1 MALKNLTD
9 FTLSRDGYAA
19 FDAKSLKEL
28 IQTRLNQ
35 GGIYTDQSFE
45 GSNMSSIIDVIA
57 YSYHLLL
64 FYLNQTSAETTFT
77 DTSIYE
83 NMNRIVKLIDYKPK
97 GFQTSLLSFDMTASS
112 ELPVDAYT
120 IKRYSYFVAGGVYY
134 SFINDSTFNKTVA
147 GDQALQ
153 NFSSENILREGQYIE
168 YPQVFALGED
178 FESVPLAV
186 RSSDDNVEINID
198 SDSID
203 VYIQDVNTGK
213 VVEFTETS
221 SLFLEGPDSTVYEKR
236 LNENGVYEF
245 KFGNGVF
252 GKKLNEGDS
261 ILIYYIQSSG
271 NIGVIS
277 PGVLDGN
284 NINFYTTPRFTQIS
298 NDIYNNTFNF
308 ITVNQIPFLS
318 FSNTLQSTDPVEK
331 EDVESIRNNAS
342 KNFQLQNRIIT
353 LKDYNNF
360 LETNFSQI
368 LKSFNVVNNDDYV
381 DSYLNY
387 FLNIGLNKPNDDGRV
402 LFNQV
407 NFNSIN
413 QANNVYL
420 FLVSKFNNV
429 DVNDNLN
436 YVSTSQKSSI
446 VNSFQDQ
453 QQANVNIVP
462 VDPVYTSFSLGVRTG
477 EPSET
482 ITKDISEESFLV
494 IKRDVLSNTSTQ
506 ALKER
511 INNIFVNYFEALN
524 LGDLVSLKELSNQIF
539 SVGGVDAIRT
549 RRITN
554 KVTVNEVEG
563 INLVVYNPI
572 YPNND
577 IELISS
583 DLLLPFF
590 KYPYLQGKSILSKII
605 VENA

>member
-1 MALKNLTD
+1 MAIKNLTD
-9 FTLSRDGYAA
+9 FNLSRDSYTA

-45 GSNMSSIIDVIA
+45 GSNMSSIIDVIG

-64 FYLNQTSAETTFT
+64 FYLNQTSAESTFS

-97 GFQTSLLSFDMTASS
+97 GYQTSLLSFDLSVSS
-112 ELPVDAYT
+112 ELPIDAYT
-120 IKRYSYFVAGGVYY
+120 IKRYSYIIAGGVYY
-134 SFINDSTFNKTVA
+134 SFINDSTFNKTVN
-147 GDQALQ
+147 GDQILK

-178 FESVPLAV
+178 FETVPLAV
-186 RSSDDNVEINID
+186 QSTDDNLQINID

-203 VYIQDVNTGK
+203 IYIQDANTK
-213 VVEFTETS
+213 KIVEFTETTS
-221 SLFLEGPDSTVYEKR
+221 IFLEGPDSTVYEKR
-236 LNENGVYEF
+236 LNENGIYEF

-271 NIGVIS
+271 NNGVVS
-277 PGVLDGN
+277 PGVLNGN
-284 NINFYTTPRFTQIS
+284 NLNFYNTPRFNIVS
-298 NDIYNNTFNF
+298 GNIYNNTFNF
-308 ITVNQIPFLS
+308 IKVNQIPFLN
-318 FSNTLQSTDPVEK
+318 FSNTLQSTEPVEK

-353 LKDYNNF
+353 LQDYKNF
-360 LETNFSQI
+360 LETNFSQV
-368 LKSFNVVNNDDYV
+368 LKSFTVVNNEDYV
-381 DSYLNY
+381 DRYLNY
-387 FLNIGLNKPNDDGRV
+387 FLNIGLNKPNDDSRV

-413 QANNVYL
+413 QANNIYL

-429 DVNDNLN
+429 DANNNLN

-446 VNSFQDQ
+446 INSFQQQ
-453 QQANVNIVP
+453 QQANINVVP
-462 VDPVYTSFSLGVRTG
+462 VDPVYTSFSLGVRSG
-477 EPSET
+477 NNET
-482 ITKDISEESFLV
+482 ITKDIAAETFLV
-494 IKRDVLSNTSTQ
+494 IKRDVLSNTSTE
-506 ALKER
+506 AIKER
-511 INNIFVNYFEALN
+511 INNIFINYFEALN
-524 LGDLVSLKELSNQIF
+524 LGSLVSLKELSNQVF
-539 SVGGVDAIRT
+539 NVGGVDDIRT
-549 RRITN
+549 RRVIDNATI
-554 KVTVNEVEG
+554 NEVEG
-563 INLVVYNPI
+563 INLIAFNPI
-572 YPNND
+572 YPDND

-590 KYPYLQGKSILSKII
+590 KYPYLQDKSILSNII

>member
-1 MALKNLTD
+1 MAIKNLTD
-9 FTLSRDGYAA
+9 FNLSRDSYTA

-45 GSNMSSIIDVIA
+45 GSNMSSIIDVIG

-64 FYLNQTSAETTFT
+64 FYLNQTSAESTFS

-97 GFQTSLLSFDMTASS
+97 GYQTSLLSFDLSVSS
-112 ELPVDAYT
+112 ELPIDAYT
-120 IKRYSYFVAGGVYY
+120 IKRYSYIIAGGVYY
-134 SFINDSTFNKTVA
+134 SFINDSTFNKTVN
-147 GDQALQ
+147 GDQILK

-178 FESVPLAV
+178 FETVPLAV
-186 RSSDDNVEINID
+186 QSTDDNLQINID

-203 VYIQDVNTGK
+203 IYIQDANTK
-213 VVEFTETS
+213 KIVEFTETTS
-221 SLFLEGPDSTVYEKR
+221 IFLEGPDSTVYEKR
-236 LNENGVYEF
+236 LNENGIYEF

-271 NIGVIS
+271 NNGVVS
-277 PGVLDGN
+277 PGVLNGN
-284 NINFYTTPRFTQIS
+284 NLNFYNTPRFNIVS
-298 NDIYNNTFNF
+298 GNIYNNTFNF
-308 ITVNQIPFLS
+308 IKVNQIPFLN
-318 FSNTLQSTDPVEK
+318 FSNTLQSTEPVEK

-353 LKDYNNF
+353 LQDYKNF
-360 LETNFSQI
+360 LETNFSQV
-368 LKSFNVVNNDDYV
+368 LKSFTVVNNEDYV
-381 DSYLNY
+381 DRYLNY
-387 FLNIGLNKPNDDGRV
+387 FLNIGLNKPNDDSRV

-413 QANNVYL
+413 QANNIYL

-429 DVNDNLN
+429 DANNNLN

-446 VNSFQDQ
+446 INSFQQQ
-453 QQANVNIVP
+453 QQANINVVP
-462 VDPVYTSFSLGVRTG
+462 VDPVYTSFSLGVRSG
-477 EPSET
+477 NNET
-482 ITKDISEESFLV
+482 ITKDIAAETFLV
-494 IKRDVLSNTSTQ
+494 IKRDVLSNTSTE
-506 ALKER
+506 AIKER
-511 INNIFVNYFEALN
+511 INNIFINYFEALN
-524 LGDLVSLKELSNQIF
+524 LGSLVSLKELSNQVF
-539 SVGGVDAIRT
+539 NVGGVDDIRT
-549 RRITN
+549 RRVIDN
-554 KVTVNEVEG
+554 ATVNEVEG
-563 INLVVYNPI
+563 INLIAFNPI
-572 YPNND
+572 YPDND

-590 KYPYLQGKSILSKII
+590 KYPYLQDKSILSNII

>member
-1 MALKNLTD
+1 MAIKNLTD
-9 FTLSRDGYAA
+9 FNLSRDSYTA

-45 GSNMSSIIDVIA
+45 GSNMSSIIDVIG

-64 FYLNQTSAETTFT
+64 FYLNQTSAESTFS

-97 GFQTSLLSFDMTASS
+97 GYQTSLLSFDLSVSS

-120 IKRYSYFVAGGVYY
+120 IKRYSYIIAGGVYY
-134 SFINDSTFNKTVA
+134 SFINDSTFNKTVN
-147 GDQALQ
+147 GDQILK

-168 YPQVFALGED
+168 YPEVFALGED
-178 FESVPLAV
+178 FETVPLAV
-186 RSSDDNVEINID
+186 QSTDDNLQINID

-203 VYIQDVNTGK
+203 IYIQDANTK
-213 VVEFTETS
+213 KIVEFTETTS
-221 SLFLEGPDSTVYEKR
+221 IFLEGPDSTVYEKR
-236 LNENGVYEF
+236 LNENGIYEF

-271 NIGVIS
+271 NNGVVS
-277 PGVLDGN
+277 PGVLNGN
-284 NINFYTTPRFTQIS
+284 NLNFYNTPRFNIVS
-298 NDIYNNTFNF
+298 GNIYNNTFNF
-308 ITVNQIPFLS
+308 IKVNQIPFLN
-318 FSNTLQSTDPVEK
+318 FSNTLQSTEPVEK

-353 LKDYNNF
+353 LQDYKNF
-360 LETNFSQI
+360 LETNFSQV
-368 LKSFNVVNNDDYV
+368 LKSFTVVNNEDYV
-381 DSYLNY
+381 DRYLNY
-387 FLNIGLNKPNDDGRV
+387 FLNIGLNKPNDDSRV

-413 QANNVYL
+413 QANNIYL

-429 DVNDNLN
+429 DANNNLN

-446 VNSFQDQ
+446 INSFQQQ
-453 QQANVNIVP
+453 QQANINVVP
-462 VDPVYTSFSLGVRTG
+462 VDPVYTSFSLGVRSG
-477 EPSET
+477 NNET
-482 ITKDISEESFLV
+482 ITKDIAAETFLV
-494 IKRDVLSNTSTQ
+494 IKRDVLSNTSTE
-506 ALKER
+506 AIKER
-511 INNIFVNYFEALN
+511 INNIFINYFEALN
-524 LGDLVSLKELSNQIF
+524 LGSLVSLKELSNQVF
-539 SVGGVDAIRT
+539 NVGGVDDIRT
-549 RRITN
+549 RRVIDN
-554 KVTVNEVEG
+554 ATVNEVEG
-563 INLVVYNPI
+563 INLIAFNPI
-572 YPNND
+572 YPDND

-590 KYPYLQGKSILSKII
+590 KYPYLQDKSILSNII

>member
-1 MALKNLTD
+1 MAIKNLTD
-9 FTLSRDGYAA
+9 FNLSRDSYTA

-45 GSNMSSIIDVIA
+45 GSNMSSIIDVIG

-64 FYLNQTSAETTFT
+64 FYLNQTSAESTFS

-97 GFQTSLLSFDMTASS
+97 GYQTSLLSFDLSVSS
-112 ELPVDAYT
+112 ELPIDAYT
-120 IKRYSYFVAGGVYY
+120 IKRYSYIIAGGVYY
-134 SFINDSTFNKTVA
+134 SFINDSTFNKTVN
-147 GDQALQ
+147 GDQILK

-168 YPQVFALGED
+168 YPEVFALGED
-178 FESVPLAV
+178 FETVPLAV
-186 RSSDDNVEINID
+186 QSTDDNLQINID

-203 VYIQDVNTGK
+203 IYIQDANTK
-213 VVEFTETS
+213 KIVEFTETTS
-221 SLFLEGPDSTVYEKR
+221 IFLEGPDSTVYEKR
-236 LNENGVYEF
+236 LNENGIYEF

-271 NIGVIS
+271 NNGVVS
-277 PGVLDGN
+277 PGVLNGN
-284 NINFYTTPRFTQIS
+284 NLNFYNTPRFNIVS
-298 NDIYNNTFNF
+298 GNIYNNTFNF
-308 ITVNQIPFLS
+308 IKVNQIPFLN
-318 FSNTLQSTDPVEK
+318 FSNTLQSTEPVEK

-353 LKDYNNF
+353 LQDYKNF
-360 LETNFSQI
+360 LETNFSQV
-368 LKSFNVVNNDDYV
+368 LKSFTVVNNEDYV
-381 DSYLNY
+381 DRYLNY
-387 FLNIGLNKPNDDGRV
+387 FLNIGLNKPNDDSRV

-413 QANNVYL
+413 QANNIYL

-429 DVNDNLN
+429 DANNNLN

-446 VNSFQDQ
+446 INSFQQQ
-453 QQANVNIVP
+453 QQANINVVP
-462 VDPVYTSFSLGVRTG
+462 VDPVYTSFSLGVRSG
-477 EPSET
+477 NNET
-482 ITKDISEESFLV
+482 ITKDIAAETFLV
-494 IKRDVLSNTSTQ
+494 IKRDVLSNTSTE
-506 ALKER
+506 AIKER
-511 INNIFVNYFEALN
+511 INNIFINYFEALN
-524 LGDLVSLKELSNQIF
+524 LGSLVSLKELSNQVF
-539 SVGGVDAIRT
+539 NVGGVDDIRT
-549 RRITN
+549 RRVIDNATI
-554 KVTVNEVEG
+554 NEVEG
-563 INLVVYNPI
+563 INLIAFNPI
-572 YPNND
+572 YPDND

-590 KYPYLQGKSILSKII
+590 KYPYLQDKSILSNII

>member
-1 MALKNLTD
+1 MAIENLTD
-9 FTLSRDGYAA
+9 FNLSRDGYTA

-64 FYLNQTSAETTFT
+64 FYLNQTSAESTFS

-97 GFQTSLLSFDMTASS
+97 GYQTSLLSFDMSVSS
-112 ELPVDAYT
+112 ELPIDAYT
-120 IKRYSYFVAGGVYY
+120 IKRYSYIIAGGVYY

-147 GDQALQ
+147 GDQALK
-153 NFSSENILREGQYIE
+153 NFSSENILRQGQYIE

-186 RSSDDNVEINID
+186 QSTDDNLQINID

-203 VYIQDVNTGK
+203 IYIQDVNTK
-213 VVEFTETS
+213 KIVEFTETS
-221 SLFLEGPDSTVYEKR
+221 SIFLESPDSTVYEKR
-236 LNENGVYEF
+236 LNENGIYEF
-245 KFGNGVF
+245 KFGNGIF

-261 ILIYYIQSSG
+261 IFIYYLQSSG

-284 NINFYTTPRFTQIS
+284 ILNFYNTPRFNIVS
-298 NDIYNNTFNF
+298 GDIYNDTFNF
-308 ITVNQIPFLS
+308 IKVNQIPFLN

-342 KNFQLQNRIIT
+342 KNFQLQNRIVT
-353 LKDYNNF
+353 LQDYKNF
-360 LETNFSQI
+360 LETNFSQV
-368 LKSFNVVNNDDYV
+368 LKSFTVVNNNDYV
-381 DSYLNY
+381 DRYLNY
-387 FLNIGLNKPNDDGRV
+387 FLNIGLNKPNDDSRV

-429 DVNDNLN
+429 DVNNNLN

-446 VNSFQDQ
+446 VNSFQQQ
-453 QQANVNIVP
+453 QQANINVVP
-462 VDPVYTSFSLGVRTG
+462 VDPVYTSFSLGTRSG
-477 EPSET
+477 DASEV
-482 ITKDISEESFLV
+482 ITQDIAAESFLV
-494 IKRDVLSNTSTQ
+494 IKRDVLSNTSTE
-506 ALKER
+506 AIKER
-511 INNIFVNYFEALN
+511 INNIFVNYFENLN
-524 LGDLVSLKELSNQIF
+524 LGALVSLKELSNQVF
-539 SVGGVDAIRT
+539 NVGGVDDIRT
-549 RRITN
+549 RRVIN
-554 KVTVNEVEG
+554 NVTVNEVEG
-563 INLVVYNPI
+563 INLVAFNPI

-590 KYPYLQGKSILSKII
+590 KYPYLQGKSILSNII